1 MIDFDK
7 NLLHFLESHQE
18 QNRPIGLV
26 TGVFDLLHSGHLIFL
41 QKAKQKMRQLG
52 GYLLVGL
59 ESDFRVKRLK
69 GNDRPINN
77 QQVRKKELADLGLVD
92 LVFLLPDEFGQE
104 QVRADLLKLIK
115 PTLLLVSSS
124 TPNINKKV
132 QMIEKVGGKL
142 KIICDHYPQY
152 STTNII
158 NKSNTQPVLK

>member
-7 NLLHFLESHQE
+7 DLLHFLEKRQD
-18 QNRPIGLV
+18 QAKPIGLA

-41 QKAKQKMRQLG
+41 QKTKQKMRQLG
-52 GYLLVGL
+52 GFLLVGL
-59 ESDFRVKRLK
+59 ESDFRVKQLK

-77 QQVRKKELADLGLVD
+77 QQVRKKELMNSGLVD
-92 LVFLLPDEFGQE
+92 FVFFLPDEFGQE

-124 TPNINKKV
+124 TPNIDKKV
-132 QMIEKVGGKL
+132 QMIEKAGGKL
-142 KIICDHYPQY
+142 EIICNHYPQY

-158 NKSNTQPVLK
+158 NKLNT